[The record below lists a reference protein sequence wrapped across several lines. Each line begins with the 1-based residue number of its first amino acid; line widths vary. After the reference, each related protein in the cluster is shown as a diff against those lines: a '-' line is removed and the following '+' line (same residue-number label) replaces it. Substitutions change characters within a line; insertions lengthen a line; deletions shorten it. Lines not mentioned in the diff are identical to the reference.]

1 MAWGA
6 GLEMAKK
13 TKQHG
18 DAERERIAGEAA
30 DWLVK
35 VIDNKMLPPERAAF
49 EAWLGDERHRETFT
63 NLQRLWRGSSELPAI
78 KARAPKPRRL
88 TRRDLGKAALV
99 LAAGG
104 AGWSYLSDYPFA
116 DHRTGT
122 GERKTFNTPDGT
134 RIDLAARSRLS
145 ANFTD
150 SDRRV
155 TLHEGEAFFSV
166 AKDAR
171 PFSVE
176 AGGGVTTA
184 LGTSFGVRLRGPQ
197 ARVIVVEHAI
207 RVSLGGSAVNVDSGY
222 EVEYGATL
230 GPVEQGDAGEELSWR
245 EGRLVFNGTPLSE
258 VVQALNLWRRGRIV
272 VLDRDLAQRPV
283 TFIADVNRLDSI
295 DQEIE
300 RSMRVRA
307 LQVTPLLILLFPRN

>member
-1 MAWGA
+1 
-6 GLEMAKK
+6 MAKK
-13 TKQHG
+13 ANQHG

-35 VIDNKMLPPERAAF
+35 VIENKMSPAERSAF
-49 EAWLGDERHRETFT
+49 EAWLEDERQRETFT

-88 TRRDLGKAALV
+88 SRRDLGKAAIV
-99 LAAGG
+99 LAVGG
-104 AGWSYLSDYPFA
+104 AGWTYLSDYPFA

-145 ANFTD
+145 IDFTD
-150 SDRRV
+150 SFRRIA
-155 TLHEGEAFFSV
+155 LHQGEAFFTV
-166 AKDAR
+166 AKDGR

-184 LGTSFGVRLRGPQ
+184 LGTSFGVRLRGSQ
-197 ARVIVVEHAI
+197 ARVIVVDHAT
-207 RVSLGGSAVNVDSGY
+207 RVSLGGRAVNVDSGY

-230 GPVEQGDAGEELSWR
+230 GSVQQGDAGEELSWR

-283 TFIADVNRLDSI
+283 TFIADVNRLDAI
-295 DQEIE
+295 DKEIE

-307 LQVTPLLILLFPRN
+307 VQITPLLILLLPAK